1 VLLVCEWDPLLGFL
15 SVMVR
20 PEAGR
25 PVRTRDV
32 VFILA
37 GVCWSGL
44 SIGMERFNLDSIDDS
59 RAGYV

>member
-20 PEAGR
+20 PEADR

-37 GVCWSGL
+37 GVYVLSGCRL
-44 SIGMERFNLDSIDDS
+44 
-59 RAGYV
+59 VW

>member
-1 VLLVCEWDPLLGFL
+1 L